1 MTDLLATQDTTSE
14 PGAPST
20 SSRGTRIL
28 GVATLVSWAVLFLF
42 SFVITNPDRELGE
55 SIRIMYVHVA
65 TILVAYVLMFVN
77 AGASVWYLRRRN
89 EFADVLA
96 HASGEIATVLLF
108 LTLVSGAL
116 WGRITWGAYWVWDA
130 RLTTTAL
137 LFLMYLGYLA
147 VRSVPA
153 DPRARGTRSAIVA
166 IAAICLVPVV
176 HKSVD
181 WWSSLHQGETLGLK
195 AKVSGT
201 QLFTL
206 VYSFVPFLLLAAW
219 LLIHRFRVGWLA
231 ERAAEHEIDLAIAE
245 RRTEAGL
252 GAGPVAS

>member
-1 MTDLLATQDTTSE
+1 MTDLLAPQDTTSSE
-14 PGAPST
+14 TSAST

-28 GVATLVSWAVLFLF
+28 GVLTIVSWAVLLLM
-42 SFVITNPDRELGE
+42 SFVVTNPDFELGE

-65 TILVAYVLMFVN
+65 TILVAYILMFVN
-77 AGASVWYLRRRN
+77 AVASIWYLRKRN
-89 EFADVLA
+89 EFADLLA
-96 HASGEIATVLLF
+96 DAAAEIATVLLF
-108 LTLVSGAL
+108 LTLISGAL
-116 WGRITWGAYWVWDA
+116 WGRITWGTYWVWDA

-147 VRSVPA
+147 IRTVPA
-153 DPRARGTRSAIVA
+153 EPRVRGTRSAIVA
-166 IAAICLVPVV
+166 IAAICLVPIV

-195 AKVSGT
+195 AKINGT

-206 VYSFVPFLLLAAW
+206 VYSFVPFLLLASW

-231 ERAAEHEIDLAIAE
+231 ERAAESEIDLAIAE

-252 GAGPVAS
+252 TAGGAS